1 MSSNFNPNTIA
12 KLANLSEEQIAE
24 ILNTRYTAADISKQQ
39 KALEQLKEQLCNP
52 KQVTI
57 EGWVCRNG
65 YDGDIKDS
73 ILHLYLK
80 GEPFPDNDRPERI
93 HSIQMWNGANGLH
106 LPSEMFPEVTWE
118 SEPKRVKITI
128 TPIEE

>member
-12 KLANLSEEQIAE
+12 KLANLSEEHIAE
-24 ILNTRYTAADISKQQ
+24 ILNTRYTAADIAKQQ

-57 EGWVCRNG
+57 EGWVARDKSG
-65 YDGDIKDS
+65 PTDLGLRIYTAYPRRMEG
-73 ILHLYLK
+73 LK
-80 GEPFPDNDRPERI
+80 R
-93 HSIQMWNGANGLH
+93 WNGKEVNSVLIDH
-106 LPSEMFPEVTWE
+106 RLFPSITWD
-118 SEPKRVKITI
+118 SEPQKVRITI